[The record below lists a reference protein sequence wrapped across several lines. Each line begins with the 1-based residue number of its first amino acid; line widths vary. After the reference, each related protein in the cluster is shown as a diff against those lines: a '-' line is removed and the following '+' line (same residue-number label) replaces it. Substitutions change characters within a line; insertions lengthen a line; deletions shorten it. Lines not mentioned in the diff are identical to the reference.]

1 MKSIAEKSTELIIQ
15 SYDVHRQQVCRYIY
29 YRINDWADAEDLTQD
44 VYLRLMDYK
53 QLLCKDTV
61 KEFVFTIA
69 RNLVIDYLRRYYKRQ
84 EVTSYIYDHTENATN
99 DMESRIIADDLEA
112 CERRRMSLLPPQRGK
127 IYQMSRYENK
137 TVSDISE
144 ELNLSPRTVENH
156 LFISRKEVRE
166 FMRKCI

>member
-29 YRINDWADAEDLTQD
+29 FRINDWADAEDLTQD

-84 EVTSYIYDHTENATN
+84 EVTSYIYDHTENVTN

-112 CERRRMSLLPPQRGK
+112 CERHRMSLLPPQRGK
-127 IYQMSRYENK
+127 IYRMSRYENK

-156 LFISRKEVRE
+156 LFISRKDIRE
-166 FMRKCI
+166 YMKACI

>member
-15 SYDVHRQQVCRYIY
+15 SYDVYRQQVCRYIY
-29 YRINDWADAEDLTQD
+29 SRINDWADAEDLTQD

-84 EVTSYIYDHTENATN
+84 EVTSYIYDHTENVTN
-99 DMESRIIADDLEA
+99 DMESRIIADDLEV
-112 CERRRMSLLPPQRGK
+112 CERRRMSLLPPQRSK
-127 IYQMSRYENK
+127 IYRMSRYENK